1 VGTDV
6 WLTLAATWPFLVL
19 SFAAAAALNVYVG
32 AERMGGWL
40 RRRAWVAV
48 LGAVALASATPF
60 CSCGTTAVTLGMIAS
75 STPWAP
81 IVAFM
86 VASPLTSPSELV
98 LSGAL
103 LGWPFALLFFVGTIV
118 LGLASGAI
126 AGVLQ
131 RAGWLEGQARMAG
144 SACGTSCAPTAP
156 TTMTAPT
163 ATSTPALSMGPGAA
177 AITEFGHAPHWAA
190 EVTSPPLSPPTSR
203 HRDFLRELRTTGK
216 RMAVFFLGFT
226 TLSYLLIE
234 LIPTVWL
241 QDWLGGDGIRSVV
254 AAAILGIPAYVN
266 TEGSLP
272 LLAGLTEG
280 GMSPGAAMAFLVT
293 GAGTSIGAV
302 TGMLLVARRR
312 VVGLTV
318 AILFAGAIAM
328 GTVPQL
334 ILG

>member
-1 VGTDV
+1 MDLLERVLVDV
-6 WLTLAATWPFLVL
+6 WSTLAATWPFLVL
-19 SFAAAAALNVYVG
+19 SVVAAAALNTYVG
-32 AERMGGWL
+32 AERLGGWL
-40 RRRAWVAV
+40 RRRSWVAV
-48 LGAVALASATPF
+48 LGAVGLATATPF

-98 LSGAL
+98 LSAGL
-103 LGWPFALLFFVGTIV
+103 LGWPFALLFFGGTIV
-118 LGLASGAI
+118 LGLAAGAI
-126 AGVLQ
+126 AGALQ
-131 RAGWLEGQARMAG
+131 RTGWLENQARMA
-144 SACGTSCAPTAP
+144 APPAP
-156 TTMTAPT
+156 GRTLPV
-163 ATSTPALSMGPGAA
+163 LSPGPGAA
-177 AITEFGHAPHWAA
+177 AITEFTPGWAA
-190 EVTSPPLSPPTSR
+190 DVTSLPVSPPTSK
-203 HRDFLRELRTTGK
+203 HRDFLRDLRTTGK

-241 QDWLGGDGIRSVV
+241 QDWLGGDGIWSVV

-302 TGMLLVARRR
+302 TGMLVIARRR

-318 AILFAGAIAM
+318 AILFGGAIA
-328 GTVPQL
+328 
-334 ILG
+334 LGALTQVVLG